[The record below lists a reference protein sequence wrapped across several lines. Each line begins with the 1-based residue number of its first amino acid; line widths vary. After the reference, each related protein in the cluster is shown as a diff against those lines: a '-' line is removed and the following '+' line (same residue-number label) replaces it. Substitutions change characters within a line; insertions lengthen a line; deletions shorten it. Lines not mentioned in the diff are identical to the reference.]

1 MKKLTKMAAA
11 GLMIGIMSLN
21 FAYAAPKIEY
31 GSFELAGRAQRIAL
45 ANVSIDGSKIT
56 AKAGEVPPL
65 VMNQRTLVPVGL
77 VAQSLG
83 ANVEWNGKTEEVTV
97 TKDNKIIVLKINSP
111 SATVNG
117 EKKDLP
123 DKVAPIIVDSRTMV
137 PLAFISNE
145 FNLDIAYDAATNSVN
160 MKTKTVIGEIDD
172 LFGNEDSNTEGSPLD
187 NLDLTG
193 VDVIGTPEEEPSI
206 VLPETPAPNP
216 VDPVVPDTT
225 TPALPQ
231 GINQVIYSLNQVSMD
246 NEVFNISSALSR
258 DFTYDS
264 FFLSGPER
272 LVIDINETALSP
284 GQDSNKLYPASG
296 FIKEM
301 RSHYY
306 PAENKIRLTLELRG
320 DIKREEITLKK
331 SGASIQVE
339 YKSQKPKNS
348 NVGYSSDRINSQFTL
363 RLNGTFPVQGLNKD
377 VFSNTVE
384 FSIPKANANLQNE
397 IRNIND
403 RNIKSIE
410 IIERGQENIVRFKL
424 EDRVE
429 HFFMENG
436 LSGSI
441 LIKFAKQN
449 RDIPL
454 IVVDAGH
461 GGKDPGAVNKAHN
474 MQEKTLNLSI
484 SQKLAQRLRQEG
496 YNIITTRDTDV
507 FIELAERGNIANNN
521 DVDLFISIHFN
532 AAGNTSA
539 RGIETL
545 YHPTED
551 GKKVAQIFQTEIV
564 KASGAPDRKV
574 IPRSNLSVL
583 RRTKMPAVLLELGY
597 MTNPTE
603 IVQVMDDSYQNKLVD
618 GIVNAVNRYFKEY

>member
-1 MKKLTKMAAA
+1 MKKLTKIAAA

-31 GSFELAGRAQRIAL
+31 GSFQLAGKAQRIAL
-45 ANVSIDGSKIT
+45 ANVSIDGNRIT

-83 ANVEWNGKTEEVTV
+83 ATVDWNGRTEEVTV
-97 TKDNKIIVLKINSP
+97 TKDSKKIVLKINSP
-111 SATVNG
+111 TATVNG
-117 EKKDLP
+117 VKKDLP

-145 FNLDIAYDAATNSVN
+145 FNLEIAYDAATNSVN

-172 LFGNEDSNTEGSPLD
+172 LFDNEGSNQGGSPLD

-193 VDVIGTPEEEPSI
+193 VDVIGTPVEEPSV
-206 VLPETPAPNP
+206 VLPET
-216 VDPVVPDTT
+216 PVVPDTT
-225 TPALPQ
+225 VPVAPALPQ

-246 NEVFNISSALSR
+246 NEIFNISSALSR

-272 LVIDINETALSP
+272 LVIDINQTALSQ
-284 GQDSNKLYPASG
+284 GQDSNKLYPSSG

-306 PAENKIRLTLELRG
+306 PAENKVRLTLELKG
-320 DIKREEITLKK
+320 DVKREEIALKK
-331 SGASIQVE
+331 SGASLQVE

-348 NVGYSSDRINSQFTL
+348 NIGYSSDRINSQFTL
-363 RLNGTFPVQGLNKD
+363 RLNGAFPVQGLTKD
-377 VFSNTVE
+377 AFSNTVE

-474 MQEKTLNLSI
+474 MTEKALNLSI

-507 FIELAERGNIANNN
+507 FIELAERGDIANNN

-564 KASGAPDRKV
+564 KASGAPDRKI

>member
-1 MKKLTKMAAA
+1 MKKLTKILAA
-11 GLMIGIMSLN
+11 GLMVGIMSFN

-31 GSFELAGRAQRIAL
+31 GSFQLAGRAQRIAL
-45 ANVSIDGSKIT
+45 ANVSIDGNKIT

-83 ANVEWNGKTEEVTV
+83 ANVSWNGKTEEVTV
-97 TKDNKIIVLKINSP
+97 TKDSKTIVLKINNP
-111 SATVNG
+111 TATVNG
-117 EKKDLP
+117 VKKDLP

-145 FNLDIAYDAATNSVN
+145 FNLEIAYDAATNSVN

-172 LFGNEDSNTEGSPLD
+172 LFDNEGSNQGGSPLD
-187 NLDLTG
+187 DLDLTG
-193 VDVIGTPEEEPSI
+193 VDVIGTPVEEPSV
-206 VLPETPAPNP
+206 VLPET
-216 VDPVVPDTT
+216 PVVPDTT
-225 TPALPQ
+225 TPATPALPQ

-246 NEVFNISSALSR
+246 NEIFNISSALSR

-272 LVIDINETALSP
+272 LVIDINQTALSP

-320 DIKREEITLKK
+320 DIKREEIALKK
-331 SGASIQVE
+331 SGASLQIE

-348 NVGYSSDRINSQFTL
+348 NIGYSSDRINSQFSL
-363 RLNGTFPVQGLNKD
+363 RLNGGFPVQGLTKD
-377 VFSNTVE
+377 AFSNTVE

-441 LIKFAKQN
+441 LIKFAKQS

-474 MQEKTLNLSI
+474 ITEKALNLSI

-507 FIELAERGNIANNN
+507 FIELAERGDIANNN

-564 KASGAPDRKV
+564 KASGAPDRKI